1 MAETLEDLKAKKIE
15 LDRKLA
21 EAQAEFKAKVSALK
35 SKIVFIDGE
44 IFKREEGFFAATARK
59 VASQHPEFM
68 KLVQAEIEKA
78 ELEATTKPAGA
89 KKGRPKTKAGA

>member
-15 LDRKLA
+15 LDRKLS
-21 EAQAEFKAKVSALK
+21 EAQAEFKAKAAALK

-78 ELEATTKPAGA
+78 ELESKVPAAAG
-89 KKGRPKTKAGA
+89 KKSKEKS

>member
-15 LDRKLA
+15 LDRKLV

-59 VASQHPEFM
+59 VASEHPEFM
-68 KLVQAEIEKA
+68 RLVQAAIDDAEMESKVPAAAGKKSKA
-78 ELEATTKPAGA
+78 KS
-89 KKGRPKTKAGA
+89 